1 MSNLEPVL
9 PWTISKSLCNG
20 VSRVRKGDKDVHWLR
35 DELLLE
41 AEVSHTQKNVTSC
54 YFVTVSYLYTFPNSP
69 FRVGILKRHFGCQF
83 KTLLS

>member
-1 MSNLEPVL
+1 MLLTQSLLSLYLEQLEPVL

-41 AEVSHTQKNVTSC
+41 AEVSHTQKNVIVLVMRS
-54 YFVTVSYLYTFPNSP
+54 NE
-69 FRVGILKRHFGCQF
+69 
-83 KTLLS
+83 